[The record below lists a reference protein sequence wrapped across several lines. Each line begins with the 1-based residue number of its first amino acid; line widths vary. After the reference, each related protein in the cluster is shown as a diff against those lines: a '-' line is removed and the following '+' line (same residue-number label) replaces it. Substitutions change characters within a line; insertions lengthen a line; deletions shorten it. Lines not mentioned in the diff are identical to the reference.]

1 MHAETVTSAFYISD
15 KDVLLLSMESQKIDP
30 AKKLHRLEKLVR
42 SEIPQNSK
50 VGEEIH
56 TIIRE
61 LREAQTTSPRPN
73 DSLNPFKHIYEKAP
87 LGILYYN
94 YKGVITAC
102 NDRFAEIL
110 GTSKEKLLGL
120 NINKL
125 PNRELVGEVEK
136 SLLGKKGLY
145 EGQYK
150 SVTSGKTVPVRATF
164 HPVEGS
170 DSESGGGIGMV
181 EDITEKHTVGKK
193 LLESESRFHS
203 FFQNEYSVI
212 LLIDP
217 ANGSIIDANRAA
229 ENFYSRPI
237 DRLKEMN
244 INEINTYSYDEI
256 EQEITL
262 AQQEKRSVYRFE
274 HRLADGSTRNVETYN
289 GLIEIDG
296 KQRIYSI
303 IRDITEEVKAKRE
316 LKKFKLGIERSSNI
330 VFITDKDGFIRYINP
345 RFTEVY
351 GYDKQDIEGQ
361 TPRILKSGKIDQKF
375 YKKFWDDILSGNV
388 IQGELINR
396 TKDGTLIDIYSTSNP
411 IIDDDGDLLG
421 FIAIQEDIT
430 KKKQMTKRL
439 EASLKEKEVLL
450 AEIHHRVKNNLAITS
465 GLLELNL
472 YSSEKHSIEE
482 IIRSSQMRI
491 KAMANIH
498 EILYQSGTFSQ
509 VSFKT
514 YIHDLIKTVKNTV
527 EDEGFET
534 EFITEIDDINLN
546 INQAHP
552 AGLIINELLT
562 NSIRHG
568 FPNRNRGAVEIKVYN
583 NEDKINVSVEDDGI
597 GVADSFDYRNSNT
610 VGMTLIRT
618 LAGQLGADISMGNSK
633 KGFRC
638 SITFDKVEKVR
649 GASSS
654 FVE

>member
-1 MHAETVTSAFYISD
+1 MIFIQPVT
-15 KDVLLLSMESQKIDP
+15 
-30 AKKLHRLEKLVR
+30 
-42 SEIPQNSK
+42 
-50 VGEEIH
+50 
-56 TIIRE
+56 
-61 LREAQTTSPRPN
+61 
-73 DSLNPFKHIYEKAP
+73 
-87 LGILYYN
+87 
-94 YKGVITAC
+94 
-102 NDRFAEIL
+102 
-110 GTSKEKLLGL
+110 
-120 NINKL
+120 
-125 PNRELVGEVEK
+125 
-136 SLLGKKGLY
+136 
-145 EGQYK
+145 
-150 SVTSGKTVPVRATF
+150 
-164 HPVEGS
+164 
-170 DSESGGGIGMV
+170 
-181 EDITEKHTVGKK
+181 
-193 LLESESRFHS
+193 
-203 FFQNEYSVI
+203 
-212 LLIDP
+212 
-217 ANGSIIDANRAA
+217 
-229 ENFYSRPI
+229 
-237 DRLKEMN
+237 
-244 INEINTYSYDEI
+244 
-256 EQEITL
+256 
-262 AQQEKRSVYRFE
+262 
-274 HRLADGSTRNVETYN
+274 
-289 GLIEIDG
+289 
-296 KQRIYSI
+296 
-303 IRDITEEVKAKRE
+303 
-316 LKKFKLGIERSSNI
+316 
-330 VFITDKDGFIRYINP
+330 
-345 RFTEVY
+345 
-351 GYDKQDIEGQ
+351 
-361 TPRILKSGKIDQKF
+361 
-375 YKKFWDDILSGNV
+375 
-388 IQGELINR
+388 
-396 TKDGTLIDIYSTSNP
+396 P
-411 IIDDDGDLLG
+411 IIDDDGELLG

-583 NEDKINVSVEDDGI
+583 KEDKINVSVEDDGI
-597 GVADSFDYRNSNT
+597 GVADSFDYRNTNT

-618 LAGQLGADISMGNSK
+618 LAGQLGADISLGNSK
-633 KGFRC
+633 KEFRC

>member
-1 MHAETVTSAFYISD
+1 MDLDDNNS
-15 KDVLLLSMESQKIDP
+15 
-30 AKKLHRLEKLVR
+30 AKKLDRLEALV
-42 SEIPQNSK
+42 NSK
-50 VGEEIH
+50 ISPNSETGADIH
-56 TIIRE
+56 AIIRE

-73 DSLNPFKHIYEKAP
+73 DSLNPFKHIYENAP

-110 GTSKEKLLGL
+110 GTSKQKLLGL

-136 SLLGKKGLY
+136 SLHGKKGLY

-217 ANGSIIDANRAA
+217 ADGSIIDANRAA
-229 ENFYSRPI
+229 ENFYGRSI

-244 INEINTYSYDEI
+244 INEINTYLYDEI
-256 EQEITL
+256 EQEITS

-296 KQRIYSI
+296 KQRVYSI
-303 IRDITEEVKAKRE
+303 IRDVTEEVKAKRE

-351 GYDKQDIEGQ
+351 GYDKEDIEGQ
-361 TPRILKSGKIDQKF
+361 TPRILKSGKVNQKA
-375 YKKFWDDILSGNV
+375 YKQFWDTILSGDV
-388 IQGELINR
+388 MEGEFINK
-396 TKDGTLIDIYSTSNP
+396 TKDGRFLNIQFSSNP
-411 IIDDDGDLLG
+411 IVDDDGELLG

-430 KKKQMTKRL
+430 KKKQITKRL

-472 YSSEKHSIEE
+472 YSFEKHSIEE

-498 EILYQSGTFSQ
+498 EILYQSDTFSQ
-509 VSFKT
+509 VSFKQ
-514 YIHDLIKTVKNTV
+514 YIHELIATIKS
-527 EDEGFET
+527 DSIPLDFHL
-534 EFITEIDDINLN
+534 DINTDVEEVYLN
-546 INQAHP
+546 VNQAHP
-552 AGLIINELLT
+552 AGLIINELLN
-562 NSIRHG
+562 NSIKHG
-568 FPNRNRGAVEIKVYN
+568 FPNRDSGSIDLSVHSTD
-583 NEDKINVSVEDDGI
+583 DKIIFTIEDN
-597 GVADSFDYRNSNT
+597 GVALKDNFDWKDSST
-610 VGMTLIRT
+610 VGMTLVKI
-618 LAGQLGADISMGNSK
+618 LSQQLDANVEMSNSK
-633 KGFRC
+633 KGLKCTF
-638 SITFDKVEKVR
+638 TFDKVENVR
-649 GASSS
+649 GSSSS
-654 FVE
+654 FVM